1 MEVLGILFDVKEVLK
16 GGFSG
21 PDKNVFFP
29 DGHVG
34 KSTVEVDRFI
44 PRVSLT
50 VYLGLILIVCD
61 QD

>member
-34 KSTVEVDRFI
+34 ESTVEVDRFI
-44 PRVSLT
+44 PSQ
-50 VYLGLILIVCD
+50 LGDRLVLRLYR
-61 QD
+61 Q